1 MQKGQMEES
10 WTQKQAQGCHHG
22 KQEMQKLTA
31 LWNKTLHLSIPNR
44 ASSLTLL
51 LLEDFTWPPGL
62 GYHILDKYKYQ
73 LY

>member
-31 LWNKTLHLSIPNR
+31 L
-44 ASSLTLL
+44 
-51 LLEDFTWPPGL
+51 
-62 GYHILDKYKYQ
+62 
-73 LY
+73 